1 MRIARAPPACPQCT
15 DPRFR
20 FLNGSYFRKPGV
32 LVALVAPPYAEQME
46 EQTDEEVLGV
56 LLPLL
61 HATFAPGLRSL
72 PRPLESRITR
82 WGRDPFAY
90 GSYSYDRVESTTTQR
105 IDLRSPEGVPGAPL
119 PRLFFAGE
127 ARRAATPHHAHAPAH
142 TMRRT

>member
-82 WGRDPFAY
+82 HRRSIAVQCTPCVVRCGVRTIA
-90 GSYSYDRVESTTTQR
+90 TT
-105 IDLRSPEGVPGAPL
+105 
-119 PRLFFAGE
+119 
-127 ARRAATPHHAHAPAH
+127 AATAAAS
-142 TMRRT
+142 